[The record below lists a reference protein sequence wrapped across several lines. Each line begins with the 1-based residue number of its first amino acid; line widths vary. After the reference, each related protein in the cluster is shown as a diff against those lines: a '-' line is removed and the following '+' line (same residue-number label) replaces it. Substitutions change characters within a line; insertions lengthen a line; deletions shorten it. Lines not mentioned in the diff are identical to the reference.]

1 MFLPLKVYGE
11 LSLDIE
17 ICGSYGV
24 EVEVFLMDSK
34 RNKTI
39 WGISLLIVGI
49 ATIIN
54 SFSSLLGI
62 ELPDILV
69 RLMGII
75 MIFAIPLLVYSSIK
89 TLINSKNA
97 FIVCIC
103 KGLI

>member
-1 MFLPLKVYGE
+1 
-11 LSLDIE
+11 
-17 ICGSYGV
+17 
-24 EVEVFLMDSK
+24 MDSK

-39 WGISLLIVGI
+39 WGISLFIVGI

-69 RLMGII
+69 RLMGTI

>member
-1 MFLPLKVYGE
+1 
-11 LSLDIE
+11 
-17 ICGSYGV
+17 
-24 EVEVFLMDSK
+24 MDSK

>member
-1 MFLPLKVYGE
+1 
-11 LSLDIE
+11 
-17 ICGSYGV
+17 
-24 EVEVFLMDSK
+24 MDNK

-39 WGISLLIVGI
+39 WGISLFIVGI

-75 MIFAIPLLVYSSIK
+75 TIFAIPLLVYSSIK
-89 TLINSKNA
+89 ILINSKNA